1 MTLHIVLVVIFI
13 HNFTSMSE
21 KQAFYTSLSPG
32 TRQGAKHSQTSNVF
46 IPMLN
51 EVNQFVL
58 LNAVQQLMIHSKLN
72 KIMVGA

>member
-1 MTLHIVLVVIFI
+1 MTLHIVLIVISI

-32 TRQGAKHSQTSNVF
+32 TRQGAKHSETSNVF
-46 IPMLN
+46 ILMLN

-58 LNAVQQLMIHSKLN
+58 LSAVQHLIIHSKLN